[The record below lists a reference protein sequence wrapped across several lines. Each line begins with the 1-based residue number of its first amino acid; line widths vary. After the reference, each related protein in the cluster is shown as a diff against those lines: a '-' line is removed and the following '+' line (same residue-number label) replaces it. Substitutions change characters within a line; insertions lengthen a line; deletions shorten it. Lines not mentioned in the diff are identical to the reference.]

1 MGAVRG
7 DIVRLAEWQRVR
19 GFAVSVPASPALLAV
34 EGEAGAGKS
43 TLWRAGVAAAT
54 DAGHRLLHSEPSAAE
69 ADLSFAG
76 LSDLLTGVLPE
87 VAAAIPGPQREALEI
102 ALLLRPAG
110 DETPTAHAVGLAAL
124 AAAAEMT

>member
-1 MGAVRG
+1 MSAVRG

-19 GFAVSVPASPALLAV
+19 DFAVSTPASPAVLAV

-43 TLWRAGVAAAT
+43 TLWRAGVAAAMES
-54 DAGHRLLHSEPSAAE
+54 GHRLFRSEPSAAE

-87 VAAAIPGPQREALEI
+87 AAGDIPGPQREELEI
-102 ALLLRPAG
+102 ALEQLFSWSRAATG
-110 DETPTAHAVGLAAL
+110 AHQDAS
-124 AAAAEMT
+124 